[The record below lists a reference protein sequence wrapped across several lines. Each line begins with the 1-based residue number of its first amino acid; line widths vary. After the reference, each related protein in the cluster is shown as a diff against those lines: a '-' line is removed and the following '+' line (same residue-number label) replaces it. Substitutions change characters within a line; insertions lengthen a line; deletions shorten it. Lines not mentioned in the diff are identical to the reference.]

1 MTAPLPEYK
10 GPPLST
16 TDQWNDTNKWL
27 GTAQHK
33 DDVHE
38 YGNIAHE
45 YGNKA
50 EIIRR
55 RHWEI
60 GQKLGKITIP
70 GKGPTIEAS
79 QQFLGELKESV
90 NKTTDSLSELEKQ
103 ARKHKASVDAFNEV
117 VEPAEEKIGTY
128 TANRTNAT
136 KTITEAQGRPGLQ
149 VTFDNS
155 PGVETYTISTRPSG
169 ATGTTYAI
177 PQGVVVSSGK
187 SPLHWTN
194 QIAAQRQ
201 VIDKAVADFKTQQVE
216 IVRAV
221 NGIPWE
227 HGLGGNRR
235 PGQPAPTGIV
245 PSGPSQGTSSAMRG
259 ASAPLFPTSSV
270 STPAGGGAPGASTSG
285 SDAGD
290 TLANATP
297 LANQQGAGTPIA
309 GAMVPMGMPGQTGGM
324 GQPGTGQP
332 NVKALPDD
340 EFQKL
345 LNNVSG
351 PSSKTG
357 GTSIG
362 PTAPKASSGPITFP
376 TAGLN
381 QAGLTQT
388 PSLTNQGGAP
398 TTASGAAKTGLAAG
412 SGGGPSR
419 GTGMPMMGGMPMGGM
434 PMGGGAGAGGLGKS
448 DRPKIANADPKE
460 IYGEEIKHTDPIV
473 TPRRQQET

>member
-10 GPPLST
+10 GPPLSSQE
-16 TDQWNDTNKWL
+16 QWQSTNKWM
-27 GTAQHK
+27 GTAQAK

-60 GQKLGKITIP
+60 GQKLGKVTIP

-103 ARKHKASVDAFNEV
+103 ARKHKASVDAFNET
-117 VEPAEEKIGTY
+117 VEPAERNIDDYKR
-128 TANRTNAT
+128 NRTEVT
-136 KTITEAQGRPGLQ
+136 KHIADSQKLPDVQ
-149 VTFDNS
+149 VTFDDTPGAERYSVVYKDPMFQNS
-155 PGVETYTISTRPSG
+155 SVLR
-169 ATGTTYAI
+169 TGE
-177 PQGVVVSSGK
+177 
-187 SPLHWTN
+187 SPLYWTN
-194 QIAAQRQ
+194 KITEQQK

-221 NGIPWE
+221 NKIPWE

-245 PSGPSQGTSSAMRG
+245 PSGPSQGTSSATRG
-259 ASAPLFPTSSV
+259 ASAPLFPTSSI

-297 LANQQGAGTPIA
+297 LANQQGVGAPMA

-351 PSSKTG
+351 PSSKAGSTP
-357 GTSIG
+357 IG

-388 PSLTNQGGAP
+388 PSLTNQAGAP
-398 TTASGAAKTGLAAG
+398 TTASGAAKTGLSA
-412 SGGGPSR
+412 GGGGGTSR